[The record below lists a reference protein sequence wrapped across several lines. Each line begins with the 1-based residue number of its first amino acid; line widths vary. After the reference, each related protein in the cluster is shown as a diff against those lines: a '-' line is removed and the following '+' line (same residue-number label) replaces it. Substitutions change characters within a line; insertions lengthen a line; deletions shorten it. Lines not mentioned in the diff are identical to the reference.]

1 MSSSLPRWNLDD
13 LYTSPTDPAI
23 ETTFAEGARETEQ
36 LVKDFKGKLG
46 ETTPAQVFDLL
57 KRYEQIL
64 QTLTK
69 PPTYAGLR
77 HAADT
82 SDPERE
88 GFQRQ
93 MRERSVHIE
102 RELIWVNLELAQLP
116 EEQLASLLNAPEVA
130 SYQHVLENILK
141 AKPHQLPEE
150 QEKLVADLQ
159 ETSSEAFK
167 TLFEQEDS
175 LKLFLY
181 KDEKKTLTALLNEVH
196 NADRSV
202 RVAAAESISVGLK
215 EDEQRRSFIYTT
227 LIKHKETMDRY
238 RKFATPEAGRHLSNE
253 TTQAAVEA
261 MAQAVEASVPM
272 FHRYYTWKAT
282 RLGLEK
288 IADYDRYAPLDE
300 VEKTYTYEEARDIVL
315 RSFKAF
321 SPLFAEQASLFFE
334 KGWIDAEP
342 APGKRG
348 GAFCSYVSADL
359 HPYVFLNFQ
368 GKVDDVMTMAHEL
381 GHAIHASLARP
392 QGYLQFD
399 TPLTLAETASVFGEM
414 LTFDTLR
421 KEITN
426 PKDRQALL
434 ARKVEEIFA
443 TVFRQISMYR
453 FEQKAHA
460 HVRAQGFATPEQY
473 HQLWSEVHVPLFG
486 SAIEMTPGYRTW
498 WSYIPHFMHTPFYVY
513 AYSFGELLTCCLYE
527 KSKADPDA
535 FREQYIH
542 LLQSGGSKSPKEL
555 LAPLGLDPESTET
568 WKRGLEWIKGLVDET
583 IELG

>member
-1 MSSSLPRWNLDD
+1 MSSLPRWNLDD

-23 ETTFAEGARETEQ
+23 DAAFSEGKRETER
-36 LVKDFKGKLG
+36 LVQDYKGKLA
-46 ETTPAQVFDLL
+46 TASATQILDLL
-57 KRYEQIL
+57 TRYEQIL

-93 MRERSVHIE
+93 MRERAVQIE
-102 RELIWVNLELAQLP
+102 RELLWVDLELAQLS
-116 EEQLASLLNAPEVA
+116 EEKLKSLLEAAEVA
-130 SYQHVLENILK
+130 PYRHVLENTLK

-159 ETSSEAFK
+159 QTSSEAFA

-181 KDEKKTLTALLNEVH
+181 KNEKKTLTALLNEVH
-196 NADRSV
+196 DADRSI
-202 RVAAAESISVGLK
+202 RAAAAESISVGLK

-238 RKFATPEAGRHLSNE
+238 RKFSTPEAGRHLSNE

-272 FHRYYTWKAT
+272 FHRYYAWKAT

-300 VEKTYTYEEARDIVL
+300 VERTYTYDEARDLVL
-315 RSFKAF
+315 RSFNAF

-334 KGWIDAEP
+334 KGWIDADP

-359 HPYVFLNFQ
+359 HPYVLLNFQ

-392 QGYLQFD
+392 RGYLQFG

-414 LTFDTLR
+414 LTFDALR
-421 KEITN
+421 KEITD

-434 ARKVEEIFA
+434 AKKVEGIFA
-443 TVFRQISMYR
+443 TVFRQISMFR

-473 HQLWSEVHVPLFG
+473 HQLWSEVHAPLFG
-486 SAIEMTPGYRTW
+486 NAIEMTPGYRTW

-513 AYSFGELLTCCLYE
+513 AYAFGELLTCCLYE
-527 KSKADPDA
+527 KSLADPEA
-535 FREQYIH
+535 FRGQYIE
-542 LLQSGGSKSPKEL
+542 LLQNGGSKNPTDL

-568 WKRGLEWIKGLVDET
+568 WKRGLNWIEGLVNET
-583 IELG
+583 IAL